1 MSDLTPYSM
10 PFPFSNSGTI
20 EVISHEAA
28 SIQPI
33 VLAIENAIRDS
44 KPTSL
49 RLNDGVLTYRAGV
62 FRFVNNWNHLVS
74 IGSGEIRF
82 SQQGELVLIHYRIS
96 FVQMFIIVSV
106 MVGLVFGF
114 VAQAPLGSIVLGW
127 LWLFG
132 GNYLITL
139 YRFPRFLRAAA
150 EKARHTP

>member
-1 MSDLTPYSM
+1 M

-28 SIQPI
+28 SLQPI
-33 VLAIENAIRDS
+33 VSAIENAIRDS

-49 RLNDGVLTYRAGV
+49 SVKDGVLSFRAGV
-62 FRFVNNWNHLVS
+62 FRFVNNWNDLVS
-74 IGSGEIRF
+74 IGSGEIRL
-82 SQQGELVLIHYRIS
+82 SQRGERVLIHYRIS

-106 MVGLVFGF
+106 MVGLIFGF
-114 VAQAPLGSIVLGW
+114 VAQAPLGFIVVGW

-150 EKARHTP
+150 EKAKQNLELRT